1 MTRQYDP
8 RDVNVI
14 VDSEFLTGFADGT
27 FVSCEKEEDA
37 YETYVGAQ
45 GEVVR
50 SRNAHP
56 IGTIT
61 VTLEHTSPS
70 NNTLNRLANSRNV
83 FPAYM
88 VDRNT
93 RQTTIGGSECW
104 IQKPADEERGDE
116 VSEVE
121 WVIVVADYEKR

>member
-14 VDSEFLTGFADGT
+14 VDGEFLTGFAEGT
-27 FVSCEKEEDA
+27 FVSCEKEEDG

-45 GEVVR
+45 GEVTR

-70 NNTLNRLANSRNV
+70 NNTLNRRANSGAI
-83 FPAYM
+83 FPASM
-88 VDRNT
+88 VDRNS
-93 RQTTIGGSECW
+93 RRATIGGSECW